1 VYSGPVSLESPGTV
15 TAAALRGALDFTSG
29 DWSDLTTADY
39 DVGEPPGVF
48 IRGDCNRDARVDLAD
63 ALKSL
68 LILFAAGQSAPC
80 AEACDAN
87 ADSHH
92 DISDAIDLLA
102 ALYQGGPAPPDPYP
116 ACGRSGADGGCDAPA
131 CP

>member
-1 VYSGPVSLESPGTV
+1 V
-15 TAAALRGALDFTSG
+15 TAAALRGPLDLSGG
-29 DWSDLTTADY
+29 DWSDLTRAAY

-48 IRGDCNRDARVDLAD
+48 IRGDCNRDARVDIAD

-80 AEACDAN
+80 GEACDAN
-87 ADSHH
+87 ADSQH
-92 DISDAIDLLA
+92 DLSDAISLLV
-102 ALYQGGPAPPDPYP
+102 ALFQRGPVPPAPYP
-116 ACGRSGADGGCDAPA
+116 ACGRSGAEGGCDAPA